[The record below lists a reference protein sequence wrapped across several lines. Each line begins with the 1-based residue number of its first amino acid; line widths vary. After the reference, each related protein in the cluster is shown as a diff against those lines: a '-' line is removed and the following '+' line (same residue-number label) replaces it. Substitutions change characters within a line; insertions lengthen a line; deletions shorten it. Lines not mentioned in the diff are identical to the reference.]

1 MQAAESPASAAKIG
15 LALSGGGFRAALFH
29 VGVLARLAEI
39 GILRRVEVIS
49 SVSGGSIIG
58 ALYYIHVKNLLERKP
73 DSQITDADYVEIV
86 PARRIVFT
94 YRMTLNGA
102 PLSASA
108 TSITMELVEGG
119 TLLTHTEHGIY
130 LDGEQGAKSREDG
143 TQQLLELLGSALD
156 KIG

>member
-1 MQAAESPASAAKIG
+1 MPIAHHDFTLSRTYPYTPEQVFAAFADPEKKKLWFGANEYLSSSFGTFDFRVGGTESAESVHP
-15 LALSGGGFRAALFH
+15 GG
-29 VGVLARLAEI
+29 
-39 GILRRVEVIS
+39 
-49 SVSGGSIIG
+49 
-58 ALYYIHVKNLLERKP
+58 IH
-73 DSQITDADYVEIV
+73 TTFDADYVEIV

-108 TSITMELVEGG
+108 TSITMEPVEGG
-119 TLLTHTEHGIY
+119 TLLSHTEHGIY
-130 LDGEQGAKSREDG
+130 LDGEQGASSREGG